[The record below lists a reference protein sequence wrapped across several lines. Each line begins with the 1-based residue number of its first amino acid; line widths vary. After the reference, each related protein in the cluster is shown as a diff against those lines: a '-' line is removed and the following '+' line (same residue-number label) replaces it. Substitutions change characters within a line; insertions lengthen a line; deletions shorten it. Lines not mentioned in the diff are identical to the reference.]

1 MISLPIIIVLIFLG
15 TLGLVVSGLYFFVA
29 TPLAKRN
36 LKMRLTSVPA
46 GAAAG
51 PDDDILRR
59 AVLNGIPALLN
70 KVFSGVAVVEKLEF
84 FLQQA
89 AVRMQAATFLTIVI
103 GATVLTAL
111 VTLTLELAP
120 LACLLATVA
129 VAGAPFLVI
138 SYMRSRR
145 FAKFEEQLPD
155 AIDLLARA
163 VRAGHAFTTAFSLIA
178 DEMGDPIAEEFR
190 ITYRQQNLGLPL
202 REAFENLVRRVPL
215 ADVRIFVTALQ
226 IQRESGGNLGEILD
240 NLASVIRERFKI
252 MREVK
257 VLTAEARLS
266 MYALTGL
273 PFAAGLFM
281 WFANPDYMRPLI
293 TDPIGR
299 QSLVVAGVMQVI
311 GYTIIKKLIK
321 IKI

>member
-1 MISLPIIIVLIFLG
+1 MISLPIVIVLIFLG
-15 TLGLVVSGLYFFVA
+15 TLGLTVSGLYFFVA
-29 TPLAKRN
+29 TPMAKRN
-36 LKMRLTSVPA
+36 LKMRLTSAP
-46 GAAAG
+46 AAAAAA
-51 PDDDILRR
+51 DEDILRK

-70 KVFSGVAVVEKLEF
+70 KAFSGVSVVEKLEF

-89 AVRMQAATFLTIVI
+89 AVRMQAATFLTLVI
-103 GATVLTAL
+103 GATVMTAL

-129 VAGAPFLVI
+129 VAGLPFLVVN
-138 SYMRSRR
+138 YLRSRR

-190 ITYRQQNLGLPL
+190 ITYRQQNLGMPL

-240 NLASVIRERFKI
+240 NLSSVIRERFKI

-293 TDPIGR
+293 TDPIGHKA
-299 QSLVVAGVMQVI
+299 LIVAGIMQII
-311 GYTIIKKLIK
+311 GYTFIKKLIK